1 MSGAVGGAGA
11 NGNGIASGS
20 TSARVVC
27 NSSSLTSFSAAAN
40 CTDILGD
47 LTLTSFPDLPNNAS
61 LPQLQTVSGS
71 LVVQG
76 TYALSSVSLP
86 SLTVVGGSL
95 SIARNPALTYVSL
108 PLLARIEGNLS
119 VVNNTAL
126 VVGLDFAPP
135 SLSVAGPVTEL
146 SNVAAVEVRV
156 LSTTFNISCSTNS
169 SGVCDSLQNTGCA
182 GYTNITSTG
191 QCDGPVSCPANSA
204 GTSVVLGC
212 AVAAGYS
219 GNVTATAISPF
230 YNSTLAGGFTI

>member
-1 MSGAVGGAGA
+1 MSGAL
-11 NGNGIASGS
+11 GNSSASSILDGS
-20 TSARVVC
+20 TAARVIC

-47 LTLTSFPDLPNNAS
+47 LTLTSFPDLPHNAS
-61 LPQLQTVSGS
+61 LPRLQTVSGS
-71 LVVQG
+71 LVVQDA
-76 TYALSSVSLP
+76 YALSFVSLP
-86 SLTVVGGSL
+86 SLTAVGGSL
-95 SIARNPALTYVSL
+95 TIAHNPALTYVSL

-126 VVGLDFAPP
+126 VVGLDFVSRA
-135 SLSVAGPVTEL
+135 LVVGGPVTEL
-146 SNVAAVEVRV
+146 SDIAAVEVRV
-156 LSTTFNISCSTNS
+156 LSAAFNISCPTNS
-169 SGVCDSLQNTGCA
+169 SNVCNSLQNTGCA
-182 GYTNITSTG
+182 GYTTTTNTG